1 MMKAMTEE
9 KVAMAEEIP
18 DGEIRGYRI
27 GEDQVLVANV
37 GGVFYG
43 MNNVCTH
50 NGCRISG
57 GILRGDVVQ
66 CPCHGS
72 QFNVRTGEVVHGPAK
87 KAETV
92 RKVIVRDGGLYI
104 GA

>member
-1 MMKAMTEE
+1 MSENPL
-9 KVAMAEEIP
+9 AMAEEIP
-18 DGEIRGYRI
+18 AGEMRGFRD
-27 GEDQVLVANV
+27 GEDQILVANV
-37 GGVFYG
+37 GGSFFAI
-43 MNNVCTH
+43 NNVCTH

-87 KAETV
+87 KSEPV
-92 RKVIVRDGGLYI
+92 RKISVKNGGLFLDR
-104 GA
+104 